1 MYDKYNTLIVTFIPN
16 YSPSWQKDLQL
27 GFVRKLQYWVF
38 IVIAFS
44 GSDNNLHRKAQVDP
58 FYNGAYLNLKA
69 YEGLVG
75 KSIYKVK

>member
-1 MYDKYNTLIVTFIPN
+1 M
-16 YSPSWQKDLQL
+16 
-27 GFVRKLQYWVF
+27 KLQYWVF